1 MTDEGRQTTP
11 EGHINDQQQTEKVA
25 RDRAGTE
32 KGLGAETVA
41 KYVPGNNIQITET
54 INNKLKRK
62 KLYVAFSQKNA
73 KGKTEYQLTETK
85 DDTTK
90 LYMNGKW
97 FPQADVYPA
106 DVEQQAKPE
115 SPLGEDEDGENEDG
129 PIFSPGGSGP
139 YPTKVRTLEKCPNG
153 YARLA
158 AYNSSEQNFMLYR
171 GFSNVHARLLLS
183 LQCSIQMLE
192 AELDNI
198 DRFHDTL
205 PNEASKKRLR
215 SWDLDVA
222 ACRQEKEEAKQDGDE
237 DEARTREDILEEL
250 RIKVNQYDELLIK
263 ARELV
268 SFQRPT
274 ERDYRSVRNWFHN
287 IAPLVDEEQ
296 DYILWKEDIVT
307 LRHGREWAGF
317 DGMVEAL
324 LHKMDGPLVQWLFRT
339 EDQRR
344 KSTDERN
351 YYFAPSRVSTLVN
364 LFITIALFLLLVAPV
379 LAMYRLST
387 IKTTECV
394 FAAIGILMVFTLLYV
409 AAHEGEEA

>member
-1 MTDEGRQTTP
+1 MTSPSASPSEKEFSSPCTRYSNASSSSTFRSSTTLNSLR
-11 EGHINDQQQTEKVA
+11 HVA
-25 RDRAGTE
+25 NSF
-32 KGLGAETVA
+32 GLLL
-41 KYVPGNNIQITET
+41 P
-54 INNKLKRK
+54 RK
-62 KLYVAFSQKNA
+62 K
-73 KGKTEYQLTETK
+73 
-85 DDTTK
+85 
-90 LYMNGKW
+90 
-97 FPQADVYPA
+97 PA

-115 SPLGEDEDGENEDG
+115 PAIGEDEDDEDDDG

-158 AYNSSEQNFMLYR
+158 AYNASEQNFMLYR
-171 GFSNVHARLLLS
+171 GFSNVHARLLLN
-183 LQCSIQMLE
+183 LQASIQKLE
-192 AELDNI
+192 TELDDI

-205 PNEASKKRLR
+205 PEASKKRLR
-215 SWDLDVA
+215 SWDLDIA
-222 ACRQEKEEAKQDGDE
+222 ACRQEKEEAKEDGDE

-317 DGMVEAL
+317 DGMVEAM
-324 LHKMDGPLVQWLFRT
+324 LHKMDGPLVQ
-339 EDQRR
+339 
-344 KSTDERN
+344 
-351 YYFAPSRVSTLVN
+351 VSILHFSGLRALLTTRSGSSGPRIRGVN
-364 LFITIALFLLLVAPV
+364 PRMRGITTLLLRGCRRWSISSLP
-379 LAMYRLST
+379 LRFSCYW
-387 IKTTECV
+387 
-394 FAAIGILMVFTLLYV
+394 
-409 AAHEGEEA
+409 

>member
-1 MTDEGRQTTP
+1 
-11 EGHINDQQQTEKVA
+11 
-25 RDRAGTE
+25 
-32 KGLGAETVA
+32 
-41 KYVPGNNIQITET
+41 
-54 INNKLKRK
+54 
-62 KLYVAFSQKNA
+62 
-73 KGKTEYQLTETK
+73 
-85 DDTTK
+85 
-90 LYMNGKW
+90 
-97 FPQADVYPA
+97 
-106 DVEQQAKPE
+106 
-115 SPLGEDEDGENEDG
+115 
-129 PIFSPGGSGP
+129 
-139 YPTKVRTLEKCPNG
+139 
-153 YARLA
+153 
-158 AYNSSEQNFMLYR
+158 MLYR
-171 GFSNVHARLLLS
+171 GFSNVHARLLLN
-183 LQCSIQMLE
+183 LQASIQKLE
-192 AELDNI
+192 TELDDI

-205 PNEASKKRLR
+205 PEASKKRLR

-222 ACRQEKEEAKQDGDE
+222 ACKQEKEEAKQDGDE

-307 LRHGREWAGF
+307 LRHGREWASF
-317 DGMVEAL
+317 DGMVEAML
-324 LHKMDGPLVQWLFRT
+324 YKMDGPLVQWLFRT

-394 FAAIGILMVFTLLYV
+394 FAAIGILMVFTLLF
-409 AAHEGEEA
+409 AAAMSLLTKAKRHELFAAAAAYCAVLVVFVGSTNFN

>member
-1 MTDEGRQTTP
+1 MTSPSASPSEKEFSSPCTRYSNASSSSTFRSSTTLNSLR
-11 EGHINDQQQTEKVA
+11 HVA
-25 RDRAGTE
+25 NSF
-32 KGLGAETVA
+32 GLLL
-41 KYVPGNNIQITET
+41 P
-54 INNKLKRK
+54 RK
-62 KLYVAFSQKNA
+62 K
-73 KGKTEYQLTETK
+73 
-85 DDTTK
+85 
-90 LYMNGKW
+90 
-97 FPQADVYPA
+97 PA

-115 SPLGEDEDGENEDG
+115 PAIGEDEDDEDDDG
-129 PIFSPGGSGP
+129 PVFSPGGSGP

-158 AYNSSEQNFMLYR
+158 AYNASEQNFMLYR
-171 GFSNVHARLLLS
+171 GFSNVHARLLLN
-183 LQCSIQMLE
+183 LQACIQKLE
-192 AELDNI
+192 TELDNI

-205 PNEASKKRLR
+205 PEDSKKRLR

-222 ACRQEKEEAKQDGDE
+222 ACRQEKKEAKEDGDE

-317 DGMVEAL
+317 DGMVEAM

-394 FAAIGILMVFTLLYV
+394 FAAIGILMVFTLLF
-409 AAHEGEEA
+409 AAAMSLLTKAKRHELFAAAAAYCAVLVVFVGSTNFN